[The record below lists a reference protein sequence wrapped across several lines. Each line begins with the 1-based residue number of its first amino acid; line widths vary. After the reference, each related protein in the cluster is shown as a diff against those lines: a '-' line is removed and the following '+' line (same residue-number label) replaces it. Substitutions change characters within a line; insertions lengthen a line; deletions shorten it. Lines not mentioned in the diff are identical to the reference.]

1 MNIKTVDCH
10 GVVCEDLIR
19 MVTELVTD
27 GWIDPS
33 VLERAVFSVQM
44 TLGGLGG
51 ATLHVGSY
59 MAGLEEAHRQGQIDQ
74 TTLTETQMTL
84 GHLDHDD
91 YLVMINSW
99 SCEKTKMTM
108 LVHECV
114 HVKQYMDGRLV
125 NLAPG
130 VISWEG
136 QVLPA
141 PTGAVDMEYFMSP
154 WEREAYDAQA
164 RYEAHVTDMSVAE
177 VKELLLSNLRIHMER
192 SQA

>member
-1 MNIKTVDCH
+1 MNIKTVDCTASAK
-10 GVVCEDLIR
+10 EDIIR
-19 MVTELVTD
+19 MVTELVND

-44 TLGGLGG
+44 TLGGLEG

-59 MAGLEEAHRQGQIDQ
+59 MVGLEEAHRQGQIDQ
-74 TTLTETQMTL
+74 ATLVETQNVL
-84 GHLDHDD
+84 GDLDSDD

-99 SCEKTKMTM
+99 SCEETRKAM
-108 LVHECV
+108 LVHEAV
-114 HVKQYMDGRLV
+114 HVKQYMDKRLV

-141 PTGAVDMEYFMSP
+141 PTGSVDMEYFMSP
-154 WEREAYDAQA
+154 WEQEAYDAQA
-164 RYEAHVTDMSVAE
+164 RYEAHTTDMSVVE
-177 VKELLLSNLRIHMER
+177 VKELHLAALREHIAR